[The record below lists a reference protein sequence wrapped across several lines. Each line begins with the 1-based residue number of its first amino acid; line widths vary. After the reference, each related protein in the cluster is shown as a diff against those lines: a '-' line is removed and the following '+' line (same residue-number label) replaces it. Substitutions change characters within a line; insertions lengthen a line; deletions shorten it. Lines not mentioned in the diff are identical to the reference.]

1 MKMKAFYALISIF
14 CIIIFVSKISYGENE
29 DKGKIAFTANLSG
42 NWDLFIM
49 DEDGSNAAVTH
60 EKKTA
65 RKSQYFNGSC
75 YC

>member
-1 MKMKAFYALISIF
+1 METSNGRKRYSPEKRAIILKQYLLEKKALSDV
-14 CIIIFVSKISYGENE
+14 CDENGIHPTMYYRWL
-29 DKGKIAFTANLSG
+29 K
-42 NWDLFIM
+42 
-49 DEDGSNAAVTH
+49 AAVTH